1 MNENKKNN
9 WIHVRL
15 SKDDYNTIHKKFEH
29 SIHRKLSEYVRRVL
43 LQKPVVI
50 ASRNVSLDDF
60 MAEMISL
67 RKELSALG
75 NNFNQLVKQLHILGT
90 DPAVL
95 KWLPTAEK
103 AQQILLEKT
112 QQIKDK
118 IAKINDQ
125 WLQ

>member
-1 MNENKKNN
+1 MSENNKTK

-15 SKDDYNTIHKKFEH
+15 SKEDYHTIHKKFEH
-29 SIHRKLSEYVRRVL
+29 SMHRKLSDYVRRVL

-50 ASRNVSLDDF
+50 VSRNVSLDDF
-60 MAEMISL
+60 MAEMITL

-95 KWLPTAEK
+95 EWLPATEK